1 MVRVTLKKTFGGT
14 LVANGKKAPATFT
27 VPKGTI
33 IHVTAKADPG
43 FYVGKI
49 VVDGSVYA
57 PRGMVTGFAIGLQP
71 MRDVVISA
79 YFVSPAPGTP
89 ITPPRPPSPPATAPR
104 GKAPSAVIPGLV
116 SLLIASGIVGAFA
129 LSGL

>member
-1 MVRVTLKKTFGGT
+1 VVKVTLEKTFGGT
-14 LVANGKKAPATFT
+14 LTANGKKAPATFT

-89 ITPPRPPSPPATAPR
+89 ITPAKPPSAPGAAPR
-104 GKAPSAVIPGLV
+104 GKAPKAVLPSLV
-116 SLLIASGIVGAFA
+116 SLLIAVAVMGMLVLFKI
-129 LSGL
+129 